1 MSVSQWRF
9 WDLCVSDNS
18 IVIRTDDD
26 NSANGP
32 SKAMTNTWGAT
43 RWPKWRHLVVKFL
56 INTNGKIGINASGTT
71 RWLNLQLS
79 DSNNTGLLF
88 PLAMFGFLS
97 RVDSRELPEC
107 EEAFSCSPNIY
118 KSVSLLTI
126 SLVHSVPCADLCS
139 RIHWAEMLLVCQNL
153 KVAHLLNSIIISHTT
168 PEEPLCKYLRYL
180 YGKLFLGPIELC
192 FFPSIGHVNPDIHQ
206 NINTLSSYLD
216 NYHPKASRESEN

>member
-1 MSVSQWRF
+1 MITVPMVHPKQWQMHGVPPG
-9 WDLCVSDNS
+9 D
-18 IVIRTDDD
+18 
-26 NSANGP
+26 
-32 SKAMTNTWGAT
+32 
-43 RWPKWRHLVVKFL
+43 HLVVEFL
-56 INTNGKIGINASGTT
+56 INANGKIGINASGTT
-71 RWLNLQLS
+71 WWLNLQLS

-153 KVAHLLNSIIISHTT
+153 KVAHLLNSTFLILPQRNLSVNIWDISM
-168 PEEPLCKYLRYL
+168 
-180 YGKLFLGPIELC
+180 
-192 FFPSIGHVNPDIHQ
+192 VN
-206 NINTLSSYLD
+206 YF
-216 NYHPKASRESEN
+216 